1 MNIVSYTDLRKDLK
15 NIMAA
20 ACDAHEPIIITRPH
34 SEHMVLLSL
43 EDYESLR
50 ETAYLLSDEANAA
63 HLRKSLKS
71 AQQGKLLNKKLL
83 ED

>member
-1 MNIVSYTDLRKDLK
+1 MNIVSYTELRKDLK
-15 NIMAA
+15 NIMAT
-20 ACDAHEPIIITRPH
+20 ACDTHEPVIITRPR

-50 ETAYLLSDEANAA
+50 ETAYLLGDEANAA
-63 HLRKSLKS
+63 HLRKSLRNAK
-71 AQQGKLLNKKLL
+71 QGKLLNKKLI